1 MFNRT
6 ISALGAAAVAA
17 SALLVAVPASAA
29 PAGEDGLAISYVGY
43 DLANPADAARFERTV
58 ANAAA
63 SYCGQVP
70 ALDFRLEAKV
80 RSCRTAIVANAKA
93 DVALALAD
101 HGRGTTIALRTN

>member
-17 SALLVAVPASAA
+17 SALLAVPASAA
-29 PAGEDGLAISYVGY
+29 PAGEDVLAFSYAGY
-43 DLANPADAARFERTV
+43 DMANPADAARFERSV

-63 SYCGQVP
+63 DYCGQVP